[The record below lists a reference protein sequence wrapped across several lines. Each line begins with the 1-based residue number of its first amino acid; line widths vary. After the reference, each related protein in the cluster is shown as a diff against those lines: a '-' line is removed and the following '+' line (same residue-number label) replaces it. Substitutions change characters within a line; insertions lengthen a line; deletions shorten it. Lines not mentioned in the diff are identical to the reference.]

1 MHLVSVPQ
9 LGIFTGEDNGSR
21 QTPVDCK
28 RQLQELTAAGKLD
41 GLVAIAAGSG
51 VQQQT
56 KDTLTELAAVT
67 KHGMQI
73 PTGAD
78 TRSLKDAFVAVANA
92 MENTLIER

>member
-1 MHLVSVPQ
+1 MVE

-73 PTGAD
+73 STGAD
-78 TRSLKDAFVAVANA
+78 TQSLKDAFVAAAKA